1 MENIKKIIYMENNT
15 ELSDM
20 VKKRLANISKEKL
33 ELITQVQK
41 IVFKSFSENSYN
53 KKKQLFDSIQITT
66 EDMYINYDYKWFE

>member
-1 MENIKKIIYMENNT
+1 MENNT